1 MRFVDGGHCRRCEK
15 SGQTTPVR
23 PLFRM
28 AKPIRLPNQ
37 TEQQVLDQLHVRLL
51 RSEEFPK
58 ARELIC
64 QRHYLKNA
72 DLAGQQLC
80 YVAEHADQWLALLW
94 WSAPALHLKAR
105 EGWIGW

>member
-1 MRFVDGGHCRRCEK
+1 
-15 SGQTTPVR
+15 
-23 PLFRM
+23 M

-80 YVAEHADQWLALLW
+80 YVAEHADQWLALLGW
-94 WSAPALHLKAR
+94 PAPALHLKAR
-105 EGWIGW
+105 EGWIGWTPAQKSQRRGFQPIQPSRALRC